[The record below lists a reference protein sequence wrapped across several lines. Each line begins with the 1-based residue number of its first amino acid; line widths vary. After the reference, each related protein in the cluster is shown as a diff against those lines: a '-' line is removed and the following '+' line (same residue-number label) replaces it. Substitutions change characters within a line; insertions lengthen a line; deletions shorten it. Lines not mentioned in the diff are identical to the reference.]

1 MMEIEKEIRAAL
13 AKKEPVVALE
23 SAIIT
28 HGLPYP
34 QNLETAQL
42 MEDAVRKEGAHP
54 AIIAVLEGKVKIG
67 VSRPELETLA
77 GQNPEKVQASNIAF
91 ALSKKLSGGTT
102 VSAAIE
108 IAHSA
113 GIAVL
118 ATGGIGGVHRGAE
131 TSFDIS
137 QDLTSMARTP
147 VCVVSSGAKAILDL
161 PRTLQLLETL
171 GIPVCGYRT
180 SVFPAFYTANSGLK
194 IKSVESPEEVAQ
206 TMILSWEI
214 LKMNRAVLV
223 CNPPPEEKELAPF
236 YVEELIKKAL
246 QAAEKLRIEG
256 KDLTPFLLSF
266 LDKSSGGRTV
276 ETNIALAEANARLGA
291 KIAKAYTKT
300 ISEFPPP
307 SAKRLA

>member
-1 MMEIEKEIRAAL
+1 MEIEKEIRAAL

-91 ALSKKLSGGTT
+91 VLSKKLSGGTT

-147 VCVVSSGAKAILDL
+147 VCVVSSGAKAILD
-161 PRTLQLLETL
+161 P
-171 GIPVCGYRT
+171 
-180 SVFPAFYTANSGLK
+180 PALCSF
-194 IKSVESPEEVAQ
+194 
-206 TMILSWEI
+206 W
-214 LKMNRAVLV
+214 
-223 CNPPPEEKELAPF
+223 
-236 YVEELIKKAL
+236 
-246 QAAEKLRIEG
+246 KL
-256 KDLTPFLLSF
+256 
-266 LDKSSGGRTV
+266 
-276 ETNIALAEANARLGA
+276 
-291 KIAKAYTKT
+291 
-300 ISEFPPP
+300 
-307 SAKRLA
+307 